1 RGVGKMRQLWKL
13 LRDQKAA
20 TAIEYAMIV
29 AFIAIA
35 AIAAIMGTAG
45 RTNTMWNHVSSNVI
59 NNM

>member
-1 RGVGKMRQLWKL
+1 MRKFWKL
-13 LRDQKAA
+13 LRDEKAA

-35 AIAAIMGTAG
+35 ATAAIMSAAG
-45 RTNTMWNHVSSNVI
+45 ATNGMWSRISQNVS

>member
-1 RGVGKMRQLWKL
+1 MRKFWKL
-13 LRDQKAA
+13 LREEKAA

-35 AIAAIMGTAG
+35 AIAAIVGVSD
-45 RTNTMWNHVSSNVI
+45 RTIAMWLLVSNNVS

>member
-1 RGVGKMRQLWKL
+1 MRKFWKL
-13 LRDQKAA
+13 LRDEKAA

-35 AIAAIMGTAG
+35 AMAAIIGASD
-45 RTNTMWNHVSSNVI
+45 RAIAMWTLVSNNVS

>member
-1 RGVGKMRQLWKL
+1 MRQLWKL